1 MSSRFPKKASTRDKT
16 QKTLWILVGSSTLL
30 LIVYASTTFNYP
42 FKRAIMHTGLGDELV
57 HLLSYGLIMFCFCRS
72 WKANRIQIIIGS
84 GLIAL
89 GIGLESLQIAM
100 GDDESMK
107 FEFNDI
113 FANALGIVVGYV
125 LASLKK

>member
-1 MSSRFPKKASTRDKT
+1 
-16 QKTLWILVGSSTLL
+16 
-30 LIVYASTTFNYP
+30 
-42 FKRAIMHTGLGDELV
+42 
-57 HLLSYGLIMFCFCRS
+57 MFCFCRS